1 MGLLNRERWL
11 LGKFEI
17 KNTMTSKTVPILL
30 AALVAIAILPVMG
43 MNDAFALAT
52 GWWSVYALWA
62 YLIALIA
69 ILQVVKAFIVR
80 ERN

>member
-1 MGLLNRERWL
+1 MAGYRIISLIQGIVALFL
-11 LGKFEI
+11 AISILDFE
-17 KNTMTSKTVPILL
+17 NIL
-30 AALVAIAILPVMG
+30 G